1 MFGSCLKIRMT
12 RASGQINSIT
22 PLLGDGLKTKHGQ
35 FPKSLQFLWC
45 RVSFIRDIVLA
56 PEIKTTGLYY
66 LLLVPSDAACAKKRR
81 WMISNLGSALL
92 RTLWFHESENS
103 TVIPKT
109 ALSCSVHRVPYSQS
123 RPLKA
128 ISSSSTSSQKSAL
141 INTILISARK
151 SGNCRPLALVIFII
165 LSSLQRAEEEPVMCC
180 PSHRSPAKKKKSL
193 RWRDIFLSG
202 TTVFQMYS
210 PLGEK
215 RWN

>member
-109 ALSCSVHRVPYSQS
+109 ALSCSVHRVPYSPPAWLTWERLQATLSWKPPVVTLAQGSDSQS
-123 RPLKA
+123 GNWLISLCSSQTGSESNKVTQG
-128 ISSSSTSSQKSAL
+128 SSSKA
-141 INTILISARK
+141 
-151 SGNCRPLALVIFII
+151 CWD
-165 LSSLQRAEEEPVMCC
+165 LSLKLC
-180 PSHRSPAKKKKSL
+180 
-193 RWRDIFLSG
+193 
-202 TTVFQMYS
+202 
-210 PLGEK
+210 
-215 RWN
+215 